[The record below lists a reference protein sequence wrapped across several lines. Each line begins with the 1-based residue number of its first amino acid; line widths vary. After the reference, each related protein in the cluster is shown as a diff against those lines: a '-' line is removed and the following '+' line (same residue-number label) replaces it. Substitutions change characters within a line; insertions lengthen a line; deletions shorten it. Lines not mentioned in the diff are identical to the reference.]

1 MDISEFTFKHLQLP
15 SPIQE
20 IIEDEW
26 KEKNIKVFVKRDD
39 LIHPIISGNK
49 WRKLKEY
56 IDFAQNNE
64 PNSIISFG
72 GAYSNHLYALAF
84 IGFHF
89 NIKTVGIV
97 RGNEL
102 TINSNPYLKQISD
115 WGMKLYFQDRESY
128 RKKTIPLEIE
138 TENVIIIPE
147 GGFSQVGVLGLE
159 SLISELKNQI
169 NPDFIITAVGTGTT
183 AIGICQYAKLK
194 TIGIL
199 TLNNLAEIQRHEN
212 EFNITGNI
220 WLEDYI
226 MGKYAKESDIINNF
240 CATFENA
247 HQVQIEPIYTGKMF
261 YGLYDLIQKKHFPRG
276 SKILA
281 LHSGGIKLTN

>member
-1 MDISEFTFKHLQLP
+1 MDIHLFEKTILKLP

-20 IIEDEW
+20 LNHSIF
-26 KEKNIKVFVKRDD
+26 KEAEIKVYVKRDD

-49 WRKLKEY
+49 WRKLSEY
-56 IDFAQNNE
+56 IGIAKENPE
-64 PNSIISFG
+64 LPLLSFG
-72 GAYSNHLYALAF
+72 GAYSNHLYALAYVGNQLK
-84 IGFHF
+84 IQT
-89 NIKTVGIV
+89 IGIV
-97 RGNEL
+97 RGDEL
-102 TINSNPYLKQISD
+102 TYTSNPYLTQMHE
-115 WGMKLYFQDRESY
+115 WGMKLYFVN
-128 RKKTIPLEIE
+128 RKQYKLKNSPLNEK
-138 TENVIIIPE
+138 VLLIPE
-147 GGFSQVGVLGLE
+147 GGYGELG
-159 SLISELKNQI
+159 I
-169 NPDFIITAVGTGTT
+169 NGIKQLVNEITPLDPTHIITAVGTGTT
-183 AIGICQYAKLK
+183 ALGIRKFWDKPIY
-194 TIGIL
+194 GIL

-261 YGLYDLIQKKHFPRG
+261 YGLYDLIQKSHFPRG

>member
-1 MDISEFTFKHLQLP
+1 MDIHLFEKTILKLP

-20 IIEDEW
+20 LNHSIF
-26 KEKNIKVFVKRDD
+26 KEAEIKVYVKRDD

-49 WRKLKEY
+49 WRKLSEY
-56 IDFAQNNE
+56 IGIAKENPE
-64 PNSIISFG
+64 LPLLSFG
-72 GAYSNHLYALAF
+72 GAYSNHLYALAYVGNQLK
-84 IGFHF
+84 IQT
-89 NIKTVGIV
+89 IGIV
-97 RGNEL
+97 RGDEL
-102 TINSNPYLKQISD
+102 TYTSNPYLTQMHE
-115 WGMKLYFQDRESY
+115 WGMKLYFVN
-128 RKKTIPLEIE
+128 RKQYKLKNSPLNEK
-138 TENVIIIPE
+138 VLLIPE
-147 GGFSQVGVLGLE
+147 GGYGELG
-159 SLISELKNQI
+159 I
-169 NPDFIITAVGTGTT
+169 NGIKQLVNEITPLDPTHIITAVGTGTT
-183 AIGICQYAKLK
+183 ALGIRKFWDKPIY
-194 TIGIL
+194 GIL

-220 WLEDYI
+220 WLDDYI

-261 YGLYDLIQKKHFPRG
+261 YGLYDLIQKSHFPRG

>member
-1 MDISEFTFKHLQLP
+1 MDIHLFEKTILKLP

-20 IIEDEW
+20 LNHSIF
-26 KEKNIKVFVKRDD
+26 KEAEIKVYVKRDD

-49 WRKLKEY
+49 WRKLSEY
-56 IDFAQNNE
+56 IGIAKENPE
-64 PNSIISFG
+64 LPLLSFG
-72 GAYSNHLYALAF
+72 GAYSNHLYALAYVGNQLK
-84 IGFHF
+84 IQT
-89 NIKTVGIV
+89 IGIV
-97 RGNEL
+97 RGDEL
-102 TINSNPYLKQISD
+102 TYTSNPYLTQMHE
-115 WGMKLYFQDRESY
+115 WGMKLYFVN
-128 RKKTIPLEIE
+128 RKQYKLKNSPLNEK
-138 TENVIIIPE
+138 VLLIPE
-147 GGFSQVGVLGLE
+147 GGYGELG
-159 SLISELKNQI
+159 I
-169 NPDFIITAVGTGTT
+169 NGIKQLVNEITPLDPTHIITAVGTGTT
-183 AIGICQYAKLK
+183 ALGIRKFWDKPIY
-194 TIGIL
+194 GIL

-226 MGKYAKESDIINNF
+226 MDKYAKESDIINNF

-261 YGLYDLIQKKHFPRG
+261 YGLYDLIQKSHFPRG

>member
-1 MDISEFTFKHLQLP
+1 MDIHLFEKTILKLP

-20 IIEDEW
+20 LNHSIF
-26 KEKNIKVFVKRDD
+26 KEAEIKVYVKRDD

-49 WRKLKEY
+49 WRKLSEY
-56 IDFAQNNE
+56 IGIAKENPE
-64 PNSIISFG
+64 LPLLSFG
-72 GAYSNHLYALAF
+72 GAYSNHLYALAYVGNQLK
-84 IGFHF
+84 IQT
-89 NIKTVGIV
+89 IGIV
-97 RGNEL
+97 RGDEL
-102 TINSNPYLKQISD
+102 TYTSNPYLTQMHE
-115 WGMKLYFQDRESY
+115 WGMKLYFVN
-128 RKKTIPLEIE
+128 RKQYKLKNSQLNEK
-138 TENVIIIPE
+138 VLLIPE
-147 GGFSQVGVLGLE
+147 GGYGELG
-159 SLISELKNQI
+159 I
-169 NPDFIITAVGTGTT
+169 NGIKQLVNEITPLDPTHIITAVGTGTT
-183 AIGICQYAKLK
+183 ALGIRKFWDKPIY
-194 TIGIL
+194 GIL

-281 LHSGGIKLTN
+281 LHNGGIKLTN

>member
-1 MDISEFTFKHLQLP
+1 MDIHLFEKTILKLP

-20 IIEDEW
+20 LNHSIF
-26 KEKNIKVFVKRDD
+26 KEAEIKVYVKRDD

-49 WRKLKEY
+49 WRKLSEY
-56 IDFAQNNE
+56 IGIAKENPE
-64 PNSIISFG
+64 LPLLSFG
-72 GAYSNHLYALAF
+72 GAYSNHLYALAYVGNQLK
-84 IGFHF
+84 IQT
-89 NIKTVGIV
+89 IGIV
-97 RGNEL
+97 RGDEL
-102 TINSNPYLKQISD
+102 TYTSNPYLTQMHE
-115 WGMKLYFQDRESY
+115 WGMKLYFVN
-128 RKKTIPLEIE
+128 RKQYKLKNSPLNEK
-138 TENVIIIPE
+138 VLLIPE
-147 GGFSQVGVLGLE
+147 GGYGELG
-159 SLISELKNQI
+159 I
-169 NPDFIITAVGTGTT
+169 NGIKQLVNEITPLDPTHIITAVGTGTT
-183 AIGICQYAKLK
+183 ALGIRKFWDKPIY
-194 TIGIL
+194 GIL

-247 HQVQIEPIYTGKMF
+247 YQVQIEPIYTGKMF
-261 YGLYDLIQKKHFPRG
+261 YGLYDLIQKNHFPRG

>member
-1 MDISEFTFKHLQLP
+1 MDIHLFEKTILKLP

-20 IIEDEW
+20 LNHSIF
-26 KEKNIKVFVKRDD
+26 KEAEIKVYVKRDD

-49 WRKLKEY
+49 WRKLSEY
-56 IDFAQNNE
+56 IGIAKENPE
-64 PNSIISFG
+64 LPLLSFG
-72 GAYSNHLYALAF
+72 GAYSNHLYALAYVGNQLK
-84 IGFHF
+84 IQT
-89 NIKTVGIV
+89 IGIV
-97 RGNEL
+97 RGDEL
-102 TINSNPYLKQISD
+102 TYTSNPYLTQMHE
-115 WGMKLYFQDRESY
+115 WGMKLYFVN
-128 RKKTIPLEIE
+128 RKQYKLKNSPLNEK
-138 TENVIIIPE
+138 VLLIPE
-147 GGFSQVGVLGLE
+147 GGYGELG
-159 SLISELKNQI
+159 I
-169 NPDFIITAVGTGTT
+169 NGIKQLVNEITPLDPTHIITAVGTGTT
-183 AIGICQYAKLK
+183 ALGIRKFWDKPIY
-194 TIGIL
+194 GIL

-261 YGLYDLIQKKHFPRG
+261 YGLYDLIQNNHFPRG

>member
-1 MDISEFTFKHLQLP
+1 MDIHLFEKTILKLP

-20 IIEDEW
+20 LNHSIF
-26 KEKNIKVFVKRDD
+26 KEAEIKVYVKRDD

-49 WRKLKEY
+49 WRKLSEY
-56 IDFAQNNE
+56 IGIAKENPE
-64 PNSIISFG
+64 LPLLSFG
-72 GAYSNHLYALAF
+72 GAYSNHLYALAYVGNQLK
-84 IGFHF
+84 IQT
-89 NIKTVGIV
+89 IGIV
-97 RGNEL
+97 RGDEL
-102 TINSNPYLKQISD
+102 TYTSNPYLTQMHE
-115 WGMKLYFQDRESY
+115 WGMKLYFVN
-128 RKKTIPLEIE
+128 RKQYKLKNSPLNEK
-138 TENVIIIPE
+138 VLLIPE
-147 GGFSQVGVLGLE
+147 GGYGELG
-159 SLISELKNQI
+159 I
-169 NPDFIITAVGTGTT
+169 NGIKQLVNEITPLDPTHIITAVGTGTT
-183 AIGICQYAKLK
+183 ALGIRKFWDKPIY
-194 TIGIL
+194 GIL

-261 YGLYDLIQKKHFPRG
+261 YGLYDLIQNNHFPRG

-281 LHSGGIKLTN
+281 LHNGGIKLTN

>member
-1 MDISEFTFKHLQLP
+1 MDIHLFEKTILKLP

-20 IIEDEW
+20 LNHSIF
-26 KEKNIKVFVKRDD
+26 KEAEIKVYVKRDD

-49 WRKLKEY
+49 WRKLSEY
-56 IDFAQNNE
+56 IGIAKENPE
-64 PNSIISFG
+64 LPLLSFG
-72 GAYSNHLYALAF
+72 GAYSNHLYALAYVGNQLK
-84 IGFHF
+84 IQT
-89 NIKTVGIV
+89 IGIV
-97 RGNEL
+97 RGDEL
-102 TINSNPYLKQISD
+102 TYTSNPYLTQMHE
-115 WGMKLYFQDRESY
+115 WGMKLYFVN
-128 RKKTIPLEIE
+128 RKQYKLKNSQLNEK
-138 TENVIIIPE
+138 VLLIPE
-147 GGFSQVGVLGLE
+147 GGYGELG
-159 SLISELKNQI
+159 I
-169 NPDFIITAVGTGTT
+169 NGIKQLVNEITPLDPTHIITAVGTGTT
-183 AIGICQYAKLK
+183 ALGIRKFWDKPIY
-194 TIGIL
+194 GIL

-261 YGLYDLIQKKHFPRG
+261 YGLYDLIQNNHFPRG

>member
-1 MDISEFTFKHLQLP
+1 MDIHLFEKTILKLP

-20 IIEDEW
+20 LNHSIF
-26 KEKNIKVFVKRDD
+26 KEAEIKVYVKRDD

-49 WRKLKEY
+49 WRKLSEY
-56 IDFAQNNE
+56 IGIAKENPE
-64 PNSIISFG
+64 LPLLSFG
-72 GAYSNHLYALAF
+72 GAYSNHLYALAYVGNQLK
-84 IGFHF
+84 IQT
-89 NIKTVGIV
+89 IGIV
-97 RGNEL
+97 RGDEL
-102 TINSNPYLKQISD
+102 TYTSNPYLTQMHE
-115 WGMKLYFQDRESY
+115 WGMKLYFVN
-128 RKKTIPLEIE
+128 RKQYKFKNSPLNEK
-138 TENVIIIPE
+138 VLLIPE
-147 GGFSQVGVLGLE
+147 GGYGELG
-159 SLISELKNQI
+159 I
-169 NPDFIITAVGTGTT
+169 NGIKQLVNEITPLDPTHIITAVGTGTT
-183 AIGICQYAKLK
+183 ALGIRKFWDKPIY
-194 TIGIL
+194 GIL

-261 YGLYDLIQKKHFPRG
+261 YGLYDLIQKNHFPRG

>member
-1 MDISEFTFKHLQLP
+1 MDIHLFEKTILKLP

-20 IIEDEW
+20 LNHSIF
-26 KEKNIKVFVKRDD
+26 KEAEIKVYVKRDD

-49 WRKLKEY
+49 WRKLSEY
-56 IDFAQNNE
+56 IGIAKENPE
-64 PNSIISFG
+64 LPLLSFG
-72 GAYSNHLYALAF
+72 GAYSNHLYALAYVGNQLK
-84 IGFHF
+84 IQT
-89 NIKTVGIV
+89 IGIV
-97 RGNEL
+97 RGDEL
-102 TINSNPYLKQISD
+102 TYTSNPYLTQMHE
-115 WGMKLYFQDRESY
+115 WGMKLYFVN
-128 RKKTIPLEIE
+128 RKQYKLKNSPLNEK
-138 TENVIIIPE
+138 VLLIPE
-147 GGFSQVGVLGLE
+147 GGYGELG
-159 SLISELKNQI
+159 I
-169 NPDFIITAVGTGTT
+169 NGIKQLVNEITPLDPTHIITAVGTGTT
-183 AIGICQYAKLK
+183 ALGIRKFWDKPIY
-194 TIGIL
+194 GIL

>member
-1 MDISEFTFKHLQLP
+1 MDIHLFEKTILKLP

-20 IIEDEW
+20 LNHSIF
-26 KEKNIKVFVKRDD
+26 KEAEIKVYVKRDD

-49 WRKLKEY
+49 WRKLSEY
-56 IDFAQNNE
+56 IGIAKENPE
-64 PNSIISFG
+64 LPLLSFG
-72 GAYSNHLYALAF
+72 GAYSNHLYALAYVGNQLK
-84 IGFHF
+84 IQT
-89 NIKTVGIV
+89 IGIV
-97 RGNEL
+97 RGDEL
-102 TINSNPYLKQISD
+102 TYTSNPYLTQMHE
-115 WGMKLYFQDRESY
+115 WGMKLYFVN
-128 RKKTIPLEIE
+128 RKQYKLKNSQLNEK
-138 TENVIIIPE
+138 VLLIPE
-147 GGFSQVGVLGLE
+147 GGYGELG
-159 SLISELKNQI
+159 I
-169 NPDFIITAVGTGTT
+169 NGIKQLVNEITPLDPTHIITAVGTGTT
-183 AIGICQYAKLK
+183 ALGIRKFWDKPIY
-194 TIGIL
+194 GIL

-261 YGLYDLIQKKHFPRG
+261 YGLYDLIQKSHFPRG

>member
-1 MDISEFTFKHLQLP
+1 MHE
-15 SPIQE
+15 
-20 IIEDEW
+20 
-26 KEKNIKVFVKRDD
+26 
-39 LIHPIISGNK
+39 
-49 WRKLKEY
+49 
-56 IDFAQNNE
+56 
-64 PNSIISFG
+64 
-72 GAYSNHLYALAF
+72 
-84 IGFHF
+84 
-89 NIKTVGIV
+89 
-97 RGNEL
+97 
-102 TINSNPYLKQISD
+102 
-115 WGMKLYFQDRESY
+115 WGMKLYFVN
-128 RKKTIPLEIE
+128 RKQYKLKNSQLNEK
-138 TENVIIIPE
+138 VLLIPE
-147 GGFSQVGVLGLE
+147 GGYGELG
-159 SLISELKNQI
+159 I
-169 NPDFIITAVGTGTT
+169 NGIKQLVNEITPLDPTHIITAVGTGTT
-183 AIGICQYAKLK
+183 ALGIRKFWDKPIY
-194 TIGIL
+194 GIL

>member
-1 MDISEFTFKHLQLP
+1 MDIHLFEKTILKLP

-20 IIEDEW
+20 LNHSIF
-26 KEKNIKVFVKRDD
+26 KEAEIKVYVKRDD

-49 WRKLKEY
+49 WRKLSEY
-56 IDFAQNNE
+56 IGIAKENPE
-64 PNSIISFG
+64 LPLLSFG
-72 GAYSNHLYALAF
+72 GAYSNHLYALAYVGNQLK
-84 IGFHF
+84 IQT
-89 NIKTVGIV
+89 IGIV
-97 RGNEL
+97 RGDEL
-102 TINSNPYLKQISD
+102 TYTSNPYLTQMHE
-115 WGMKLYFQDRESY
+115 WGMKLYFVN
-128 RKKTIPLEIE
+128 RKQYKLKNSQLNEK
-138 TENVIIIPE
+138 VLLIPE
-147 GGFSQVGVLGLE
+147 GGYGELG
-159 SLISELKNQI
+159 I
-169 NPDFIITAVGTGTT
+169 NGIKQLVNEITPLDPTHIITAVGTGTT
-183 AIGICQYAKLK
+183 ALGIRKFWDKPIY
-194 TIGIL
+194 GIL